1 MRVTRRQWLACGG
14 LSLLTACRRTK
25 ATGYPGYALIAT
37 SGDKSLG
44 VVDLTSF
51 SLKPAIPLGAA
62 PTAVVPHPSGDRSY
76 VLSPSTGSIHLIDSR
91 LRRAASRRLADVL
104 SEIRVTTDGEC
115 VVAVSPGTR
124 ELIQVDPVSLRVLA
138 RHKLAAEPVAL
149 DVVPDPEAPAAS
161 LAQVAIST
169 GAHGYI
175 ELIDLNTGRRTRTS
189 MLGEIGA
196 VRFRKDG
203 QLVLA
208 ANLQDRSLS
217 ALSVPDLQT
226 VAELPLAMKPENLC
240 FNFDFGQLFV
250 SGEGMDAVAIVFPY
264 MPLEVEQTILAGRD
278 PGVMACSE
286 SPGDLFVASQ
296 SGSDVCILNIDTR
309 KMLGV
314 VEVGLKPTYITT
326 TPDSQYALILD
337 ELSGDMAV
345 IRIPAIRTYHAPGG
359 SSGYWLPRLP
369 ASLFTMLP
377 VGEKPVQAAIIPRA
391 V

>member
-1 MRVTRRQWLACGG
+1 MPLTRRQWLACSG
-14 LSLLTACRRTK
+14 LSLLTACRRAK

-51 SLKPAIPLGAA
+51 SLKPAIALGSA

-76 VLSPSTGSIHLIDSR
+76 VLTPSSGSVHLIDSQ
-91 LRRAASRRLADVL
+91 LRRTASHRLSDVL
-104 SEIRVTTDGEC
+104 SELRITGDGKHL
-115 VVAVSPGTR
+115 VAVSPEMH
-124 ELIQVDPVSLRVLA
+124 ELIEADPASLRVVA
-138 RHKLAAEPVAL
+138 RHKLAAEPIGL
-149 DVVPDPEAPAAS
+149 DVAYTG
-161 LAQVAIST
+161 QVAVST
-169 GAHGYI
+169 GAHRSV
-175 ELIDLNTGRRTRTS
+175 ELIDLRTGRHTQAS
-189 MLGEIGA
+189 MPGDVGA
-196 VRFRKDG
+196 VRFRGDG
-203 QLVLA
+203 QMLLV
-208 ANLQDRSLS
+208 ANLPNRSLS
-217 ALSVPDLQT
+217 VLSVPSLQT

-240 FNFDFGQLFV
+240 FNSDQGQLFV

-264 MPLEVEQTILAGRD
+264 TPLEVEQTILAGRD
-278 PGVMACSE
+278 PGVMACSA
-286 SPGDLFVASQ
+286 SPGEGDLFVASQ
-296 SGSDVCILNIDTR
+296 TGSDVCILNIDSR

-377 VGEKPVQAAIIPRA
+377 VGDKPVHAAIMSRA
-391 V
+391 A

>member
-1 MRVTRRQWLACGG
+1 MTRRQWLACSG
-14 LSLLTACRRTK
+14 LSLLTACRRAK

-51 SLKPAIPLGAA
+51 SLKTPIGLGAA
-62 PTAVVPHPSGDRSY
+62 PTAVVPHPSGDHSY
-76 VLSPSTGSIHLIDSR
+76 VLTPSTGSIHLIDSQ
-91 LRRAASRRLADVL
+91 LRRTVSRRLADVL
-104 SEIRVTTDGEC
+104 SEIRVTADGKR
-115 VVAVSPGTR
+115 VVALSPGTR
-124 ELIQVDPVSLRVLA
+124 ELIEADPASLRVLA
-138 RHKLAAEPVAL
+138 RYKLAAEPIAL
-149 DVVPDPEAPAAS
+149 DVPGRKAPAS
-161 LAQVAIST
+161 SMGQVAIST
-169 GAHGYI
+169 GAQGYL
-175 ELIDLNTGRRTRTS
+175 ELIDLTAGRHTQTS
-189 MLGEIGA
+189 MPGEVGV
-196 VRFRKDG
+196 VRFRGDG
-203 QLVLA
+203 QLLLVASLP
-208 ANLQDRSLS
+208 DRSLS

-226 VAELPLAMKPENLC
+226 VAELPLAMKPQNLC
-240 FNFDFGQLFV
+240 FNFDQGQLFV
-250 SGEGMDAVAIVFPY
+250 SGQGMDAVAIVFPY
-264 MPLEVEQTILAGRD
+264 TPLEVEQTILAGRD

-296 SGSDVCILNIDTR
+296 SGSDVCILNIDSR

-377 VGEKPVQAAIIPRA
+377 VGNKPVHAAIVPRA
-391 V
+391 A